1 MSGNRVLVTTI
12 LGFIFGIIAYLLVR
26 GTEGMTCGIAW
37 SIILDGAL
45 LGFIIGI
52 SVFKFNFVVHGI
64 VMGAIVYLP
73 AALPAIPTGKFL
85 WYWLSGMVY
94 GGLIEIISH
103 FIIREKAIET
113 SKA

>member
-1 MSGNRVLVTTI
+1 MSGKRVLVNTI
-12 LGFIFGIIAYLLVR
+12 LGFVFGVISYLLAR
-26 GTEGMTCGIAW
+26 SAGPLTCGIAW

-73 AALPAIPTGKFL
+73 AALPTGQFIR
-85 WYWLSGMVY
+85 YWLEGMIIGALV
-94 GGLIEIISH
+94 EIISH
-103 FIIREKAIET
+103 FIIREKPVEAP
-113 SKA
+113 KA

>member
-12 LGFIFGIIAYLLVR
+12 LGFIFGIIAYLFVR

-64 VMGAIVYLP
+64 VIGAIVYLP
-73 AALPAIPTGKFL
+73 AALPSGQFL
-85 WYWLSGMVY
+85 RYWLEGMII
-94 GGLIEIISH
+94 GALIEIISH
-103 FIIREKAIET
+103 FIIREKITET
-113 SKA
+113 PKP

>member
-64 VMGAIVYLP
+64 VMGAIVYFP
-73 AALPAIPTGKFL
+73 AALPSGKFL
-85 WYWLSGMVY
+85 RYWVAGMIY
-94 GGLIEIISH
+94 GALIEIISH
-103 FIIREKAIET
+103 IIIKEKTTQT
-113 SKA
+113 SAS